1 MSAMNAKEY
10 KLTCTKNEMQ
20 SVKVMGPADAVVFA
34 RNFFG
39 DDIDIYESCFIILT
53 NRANKIIGW
62 YKVSSG
68 GLDAT
73 IIDKKIIC
81 KVAIDA
87 LASGVILVH
96 NHPSGEVKPSKSDIQ
111 QTTDVKKA
119 LGVFDITLLDHI
131 ILSDKAYYSFT
142 EEQESNVEDLG

>member
-1 MSAMNAKEY
+1 MLAKEY
-10 KLTCTKNEMQ
+10 KLSCTTNEMQ
-20 SVKVMGPADAVVFA
+20 SVKVMGPADAFVFA

-39 DDIDIYESCFIILT
+39 DDIHIYESCFIILL

-73 IIDKKIIC
+73 IIDKKIVC
-81 KVAIDA
+81 KVAIDS
-87 LASGVILVH
+87 LCSGVILVH
-96 NHPSGEVKPSKSDIQ
+96 NHPSGDVKPGRADIQ

-119 LGVFDITLLDHI
+119 LGMFDVTLLDHI
-131 ILSDKAYYSFT
+131 ILSDKAYYSFV
-142 EEQESNVEDLG
+142 EEKEFNVEDLG

>member
-1 MSAMNAKEY
+1 MKAKEY
-10 KLTCTKNEMQ
+10 RLNCTRNEMQ
-20 SVKVMGPADAVVFA
+20 SIKVMGPRDAYDFA
-34 RNFFG
+34 RNFFS

-53 NRANKIIGW
+53 DRANRIIGW

-73 IIDKKIIC
+73 IIDKKIVC
-81 KVAIDA
+81 KVAIDS
-87 LASGVILVH
+87 LCSGVILVH

-131 ILSDKAYYSFT
+131 ILSDKAYYSFA
-142 EEQESNVEDLG
+142 EEKVSESIK

>member
-1 MSAMNAKEY
+1 MLAKEY
-10 KLTCTKNEMQ
+10 KLSCTKNEMQ

-34 RNFFG
+34 RNFFS

-68 GLDAT
+68 GLDAV
-73 IIDKKIIC
+73 IVDKKIIC
-81 KVAIDA
+81 KVAIDS
-87 LASGVILVH
+87 LCSGVILVH
-96 NHPSGEVKPSKSDIQ
+96 NHPSGDVKPSRADIQ

-119 LGVFDITLLDHI
+119 LGMFDVTLLDHI
-131 ILSDKAYYSFT
+131 ILSDKAYYSFA
-142 EEQESNVEDLG
+142 EEKERNVEDLG